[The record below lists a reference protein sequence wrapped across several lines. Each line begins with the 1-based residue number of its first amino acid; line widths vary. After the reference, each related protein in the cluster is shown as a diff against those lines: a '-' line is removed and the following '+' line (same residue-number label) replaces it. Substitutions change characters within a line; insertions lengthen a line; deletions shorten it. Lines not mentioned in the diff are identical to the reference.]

1 MYMPHGAE
9 IKRDIIKSLLSKRYG
24 PDEIDGKI
32 NQMMGA
38 GTLSSTTKDGAD
50 YLVRT

>member
-1 MYMPHGAE
+1 MYMPRGAE
-9 IKRDIIKSLLSKRYG
+9 IKRSIIKSLLSKRYE

-32 NQMMGA
+32 NQMMSA

-50 YLVRT
+50 YLVRV